1 MIQSHFDY
9 ACSACHPNL
18 NKKFKAKCKISKTN
32 VLDTVSRFLK
42 DLICTLILTLLNFL
56 RKLVICIFMIYRQS
70 RQNQANMRSSIFKL
84 KYPLRNT
91 CSVQKNLSYLT
102 PRIWNSFSTELKLPN
117 SLNDFKHKLEE
128 HFFKKLRNMEQD
140 IFACWHR
147 IVNIFK

>member
-1 MIQSHFDY
+1 
-9 ACSACHPNL
+9 
-18 NKKFKAKCKISKTN
+18 
-32 VLDTVSRFLK
+32 
-42 DLICTLILTLLNFL
+42 
-56 RKLVICIFMIYRQS
+56 MIYRQS

-140 IFACWHR
+140 IFAC
-147 IVNIFK
+147 